1 MKFHGRKEQLEK
13 IHREIISD
21 RMSIVMIYGR
31 RRVGK
36 SELIKQTIKNEK
48 IRSIYYECKQTTE
61 MNNITSLNAILSET
75 FDLPKLG
82 FSGME
87 ELIEYIFKLS
97 ENEKIIFVLDEYSF
111 LRTAVKGLDSII
123 QSLIDKYKNRSLIKF
138 FLLGSYVDTMKELL
152 EHSNPLYGRI
162 DKIIHLKPMDYYES
176 AQFYPGFS
184 DENKV
189 RIFSVFGGIP
199 YYNSLIDDS
208 RTVQE
213 NITELVASPGA
224 RLENEVSMYLKTEI
238 AKMINANE
246 VFEVLAQGF
255 SRFSDILSK
264 SHVSSAPTLADVLEK
279 LIKMEV
285 VRKEAPIN
293 DEKNR
298 RKTGYVICDNLS
310 LFYYRYVFRF
320 SSQMNIMD
328 PLKFYEKYIASD
340 FEERYIPVQF
350 EEICRQFLIRENI
363 AGNIDPVIEKIGKYY
378 FDDPVAHKNGEFDI
392 VTQDEKG
399 YTFYEVK
406 LKKQPLSTSVML
418 QEIEQV
424 KACGLDCYQYGFFS
438 KSGYTE
444 KSIPNIKYFELPDL
458 YR

>member
-1 MKFHGRKEQLEK
+1 MEFHGRKEQLES
-13 IHREIISD
+13 IHREIISQH
-21 RMSIVMIYGR
+21 MSVVMIYGR

-36 SELIKQTIKNEK
+36 SELIKQTLKNEK
-48 IRSIYYECKQTTE
+48 LRSIYYECKQTTE
-61 MNNITSLNAILSET
+61 MNNVKSLSAILSET

-82 FSGME
+82 FTGIE
-87 ELIEYIFKLS
+87 ELLEYIFTLS

-111 LRTAVKGLDSII
+111 LRSAVKGLDSII
-123 QSLIDKYKNRSLIKF
+123 QSLVDKYRNRSLIKF

-152 EHSNPLYGRI
+152 DHSNPLYGRI

-176 AQFYPGFS
+176 ALFYPGFS

-208 RTVQE
+208 LTVQE
-213 NITELVASPGA
+213 NITELIASPGA
-224 RLENEVSMYLKTEI
+224 RLENEVIMYLKTEI

-255 SRFSDILSK
+255 SRFSDILTK

-285 VRKEAPIN
+285 IRKEAPIN
-293 DEKNR
+293 DENNR
-298 RKTGYVICDNLS
+298 KKTGYMICDNLS

-320 SSQMNIMD
+320 ASQMNIMN
-328 PLKFYEKYIASD
+328 PLKFYEKYIAED
-340 FEERYIPVQF
+340 FEFHYIPLQF
-350 EEICRQFLIRENI
+350 EEICKQYLIRENI
-363 AGNIDPVIEKIGKYY
+363 TGNIDPVIEKIGKYY
-378 FDDPVAHKNGEFDI
+378 YDDPVTHKNGEFDI

-399 YTFYEVK
+399 YVFYEVK
-406 LKKQPLSTSVML
+406 FKNRPITTSVML
-418 QEIEQV
+418 QEIAQV
-424 KACGLDCYQYGFFS
+424 RACGLDCYKHGFFS
-438 KSGYTE
+438 RSGFEE
-444 KSIPNIKYFELPDL
+444 KELPNINYFELSDL